1 MLEERIQAAQAMIL
15 EEKREKSM
23 KRGQVYY
30 QITLSLDVTSSH
42 GTTITNR
49 VRRRSLPRHLSTDW
63 EGIRASISLQL
74 AGSWRQH

>member
-30 QITLSLDVTSSH
+30 QITLSLDVTYSWHDHYESSTPALF
-42 GTTITNR
+42 TTSPINR
-49 VRRRSLPRHLSTDW
+49 LGRNSGVHFTTVGR
-63 EGIRASISLQL
+63 IV
-74 AGSWRQH
+74 RQH